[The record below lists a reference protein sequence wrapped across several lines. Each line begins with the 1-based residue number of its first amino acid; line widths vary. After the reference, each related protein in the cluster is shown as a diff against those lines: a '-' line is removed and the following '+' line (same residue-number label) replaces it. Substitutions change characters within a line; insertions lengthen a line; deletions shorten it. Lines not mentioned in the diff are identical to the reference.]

1 MSRILAIQLKRIGD
15 LVLTVP
21 ALTLLKRKRPGDHVT
36 LVTWGAA
43 GQIVPAV
50 PAVDEHLNY
59 RPWRPNGALWL
70 ELLSQRF
77 DAVLDFNGS
86 DRSILFSW
94 LSGAALRATYTKRTQ
109 GFPRNRV
116 FHRTSEASLKHL
128 HTIDH
133 MIALLECLD
142 IASEPEP
149 LALSLPAESGLRA
162 AECLAGAGLAG
173 QAYAVVHAGTARD
186 EKYWLPERWAE
197 VIRVLLE
204 EHGLPTV
211 LTGGRD
217 PVEARH
223 LAAIRGQLPGDF
235 PLLNVAGSLSLLE
248 TAALLKNARIALGV
262 DTAAM
267 HLAAA
272 FQRPQIVLYGP
283 TPPWLWRPRHE
294 NAVILHAT
302 QDEPLPVEPFVVD
315 GPLGA
320 MGDIRSSTVIR
331 ALRDLMRGL

>member
-162 AECLAGAGLAG
+162 AECLAEAGLAG

-223 LAAIRGQLPGDF
+223 LAAIRGQLPGIF
-235 PLLNVAGSLSLLE
+235 PPQCRRVPQSFGNGSLAEKRPRRPRGRYCGDAS
-248 TAALLKNARIALGV
+248 
-262 DTAAM
+262 
-267 HLAAA
+267 AAA